1 MNHGV
6 QWWTR
11 LAPEVQAALVTAVA
25 TGVVALLGVAGT
37 ILAGIISTSRAQKAA
52 LHQFQLQAERE
63 DRIRREAALRED
75 TIRREQALQASRD
88 AAREERKQAYARFL
102 GLVWKVDAIKL
113 GEDATPEERRRWNE
127 LREEITDVLEV
138 LDLIAPAEIAK
149 AGYKLFAELVGGR
162 DVDFMDAAY
171 RFKVLARKDLRGDRD
186 ESTETVNVC
195 EAPDAPEQGSEPTSQ
210 T

>member
-63 DRIRREAALRED
+63 DRIRRE
-75 TIRREQALQASRD
+75 QALQASRD

-138 LDLIAPAEIAK
+138 MDLIAPAEIAK

-171 RFKVLARKDLRGDRD
+171 RFKVLARKDLRADGD
-186 ESTETVNVC
+186 ESTETVDVS

>member
-63 DRIRREAALRED
+63 DRIRRE
-75 TIRREQALQASRD
+75 QALQASRD

-138 LDLIAPAEIAK
+138 MDLIAPAEIAK
-149 AGYKLFAELVGGR
+149 AGYKTIRRTRRRPRCGFHGR
-162 DVDFMDAAY
+162 GV
-171 RFKVLARKDLRGDRD
+171 
-186 ESTETVNVC
+186 
-195 EAPDAPEQGSEPTSQ
+195 
-210 T
+210 

>member
-138 LDLIAPAEIAK
+138 MDLIAPAEIAK
-149 AGYKLFAELVGGR
+149 AGYKTIRRTRRRPRCGFHGR
-162 DVDFMDAAY
+162 GVS
-171 RFKVLARKDLRGDRD
+171 V
-186 ESTETVNVC
+186 
-195 EAPDAPEQGSEPTSQ
+195 QGTRPQ
-210 T
+210 GPPRRPGRVH